1 VVDRRFWVGDG
12 RQADFEVVFG
22 PDGIWKELL
31 SKARWY
37 LDTEIECES
46 PVEGRYRVRDFWKLH
61 LDFEDFRE
69 RFVVECEKFDR
80 LMVAEGLIQK
90 QQLVGE
96 YYLGE
101 GSDGDDLVSAED

>member
-1 VVDRRFWVGDG
+1 
-12 RQADFEVVFG
+12 VVFG

-31 SKARWY
+31 GKAREY

-46 PVEGRYRVRDFWKLH
+46 PVEGRYRVRDFWKSH
-61 LDFEDFRE
+61 LGFEGFRE
-69 RFVVECEKFDR
+69 RFVVEYEKFDR
-80 LMVAEGLIQK
+80 LIVAEGLIEK